1 MIKRNNIVKI
11 SLLVSSVA
19 IILLLANMGQVILP
33 FILAGFLAYFL
44 QPLADFFLKHKVP
57 LIFTI
62 ILVYV
67 IFILILYLFLFM
79 ALPML
84 FEELAKIA
92 EDIPQVWEDFSDY
105 VNNLSLPEFFM
116 EQIGKMFEV
125 APQSMKIPDIASVFN
140 NILQIVF
147 ALLLAPLL
155 SFYILNDKE
164 AMKAKIITLLPVG
177 ERSEILRIS
186 ADINRIFRSFF
197 SGYVLL
203 AIIVAILAFILYSIL
218 GIKYSLLLALFL
230 GICDLIPYF
239 GPFIGAIP
247 AVIIAIL

>member
-57 LIFTI
+57 LIFTV
-62 ILVYV
+62 ILVYL

-92 EDIPQVWEDFSDY
+92 EYIPQVWEYFTEY
-105 VNNLSLPEFFM
+105 VNNLSLQEFFM
-116 EQIGKMFEV
+116 
-125 APQSMKIPDIASVFN
+125 
-140 NILQIVF
+140 
-147 ALLLAPLL
+147 
-155 SFYILNDKE
+155 
-164 AMKAKIITLLPVG
+164 
-177 ERSEILRIS
+177 
-186 ADINRIFRSFF
+186 
-197 SGYVLL
+197 
-203 AIIVAILAFILYSIL
+203 
-218 GIKYSLLLALFL
+218 
-230 GICDLIPYF
+230 
-239 GPFIGAIP
+239 
-247 AVIIAIL
+247 